1 MYRLSMK
8 PQYENWCNCCAV
20 SLFSPWVTPGLSLCF
35 FCRVTLFSFLPLST
49 LPRSLALCQFTYC
62 LFPPLHCAISPS
74 LPLRSPMLYSLYPPQ
89 PQRPDLLPLL
99 GEQRSFCLP
108 PAAVTWRHAGG
119 DSESD
124 EPAVSATPPHKHGCV
139 CLELTACGWEGQIL
153 FVSDSEK
160 VPPSTFV
167 PKSVFTCIKL

>member
-1 MYRLSMK
+1 MGD
-8 PQYENWCNCCAV
+8 PWAV
-20 SLFSPWVTPGLSLCF
+20 SLFSFFFFAASLF
-35 FCRVTLFSFLPLST
+35 FFPFLPLAT

-62 LFPPLHCAISPS
+62 LFPPLRRAISLS
-74 LPLRSPMLYSLYPPQ
+74 LPLRSPVLYSLYPPQ

-124 EPAVSATPPHKHGCV
+124 EPAVSATLPHKHGCV
-139 CLELTACGWEGQIL
+139 CELTACGWEGQRSCVCVYLGVRKFLHPCLFPSLFLCIIL
-153 FVSDSEK
+153 
-160 VPPSTFV
+160 
-167 PKSVFTCIKL
+167 TCIKL

>member
-74 LPLRSPMLYSLYPPQ
+74 PFSNA
-89 PQRPDLLPLL
+89 LLPL
-99 GEQRSFCLP
+99 S
-108 PAAVTWRHAGG
+108 PAATEAWFTSTTGRT
-119 DSESD
+119 E
-124 EPAVSATPPHKHGCV
+124 ELLSATSSGHMAPCRGWQWEWRTCSLCYSPSQAWVCV
-139 CLELTACGWEGQIL
+139 LGINCMWVGRTDFVCEWQWESSPIHVCSQVCFYL
-153 FVSDSEK
+153 Y
-160 VPPSTFV
+160 
-167 PKSVFTCIKL
+167 